1 MAIIKLDQLQ
11 ASLQK
16 TKQYIDWE
24 IAEVNAAIPTN
35 NNQLTNGAG
44 YQTENDVKAVVADS
58 FQDGIEITVSGT
70 TPTITANANT
80 RYICGEVTTLSVTPP
95 ASGVVE
101 IVFSSGTTPTT
112 LTLPNTVKMP
122 EWFTIESGY
131 TYAISIENATYGTV
145 MMWQT

>member
-1 MAIIKLDQLQ
+1 MAFLD
-11 ASLQK
+11 
-16 TKQYIDWE
+16 Y
-24 IAEVNAAIPTN
+24 
-35 NNQLTNGAG
+35 NGLSH
-44 YQTENDVKAVVADS
+44 YTDKILKKISDS
-58 FQDGIEITVSGT
+58 FEEGIEIVVSGT

-95 ASGVVE
+95 SSGVVE